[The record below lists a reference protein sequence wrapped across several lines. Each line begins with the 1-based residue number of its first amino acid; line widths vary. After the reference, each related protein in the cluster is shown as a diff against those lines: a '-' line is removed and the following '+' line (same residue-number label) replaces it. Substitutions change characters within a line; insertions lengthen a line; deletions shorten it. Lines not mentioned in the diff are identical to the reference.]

1 MGGIISLIHFFFWL
15 DVSSGCVSEWPFVSP
30 LSFFYS
36 SSSFIC
42 PSLSLCHS
50 QLCLLIPEY
59 SVHSELSF
67 PHLDL
72 GFPACSLTLQLL
84 CPLYSCSLIT
94 EAFPPQQT
102 LLSCGPKRWI
112 PFALGPNYS
121 LSSSSSSL
129 SSPTHRFVRHTL
141 TLTFLRRGTYH

>member
-15 DVSSGCVSEWPFVSP
+15 DVSSGCVSEFPFVSP

-102 LLSCGPKRWI
+102 LLRLCPV
-112 PFALGPNYS
+112 ALSDGFHLPWDQITHSPPPPLPYPPQHTD
-121 LSSSSSSL
+121 LSV
-129 SSPTHRFVRHTL
+129 THSR
-141 TLTFLRRGTYH
+141 